1 MIVVWAP
8 VIQKVDN
15 VIQWF
20 QWMTQLVF
28 LMSLRW
34 IVILNVFVR

>member
-1 MIVVWAP
+1 MIVVSAP
-8 VIQKVDN
+8 VVQKVDK

-28 LMSLRW
+28 LRSLHW
-34 IVILNVFVR
+34 IVILNVSVR

>member
-1 MIVVWAP
+1 MIVVSAP
-8 VIQKVDN
+8 VVQKVDN

-28 LMSLRW
+28 LMSLHW
-34 IVILNVFVR
+34 IVILNVSVR